1 MATKNQTPQDEKWSN
16 QDFDLF
22 GALVALDKKD
32 YSYFSGL
39 TEEQQ
44 RKFVPYMMVHW
55 MSAVKAQGVLGGYY
69 TISTDTHANKYLF
82 NELVQKHPEL
92 QWLMLCAAS
101 PGLGKQFHQWIPHLK
116 TAVANLKEAAKERD
130 VVEYFQKI
138 YRGAGEADIKQA
150 ASEWVSTQNH
160 QHRLAEMYPDMKLQD
175 VSTLSA
181 LVDASEID
189 EYEQRSGNY

>member
-1 MATKNQTPQDEKWSN
+1 
-16 QDFDLF
+16 LF
-22 GALVALDKKD
+22 GALEALDKKD
-32 YSYFSGL
+32 YGYFSGL

-55 MSAVKAQGVLGGYY
+55 MSAVKAPGVLGGYY
-69 TISTDTHANKYLF
+69 TMSTDTHANKHLF

-116 TAVANLKEAAKERD
+116 IAVSNLKEAAKERD

-138 YRGAGEADIKQA
+138 YRGAGESDIKQA

-175 VSTLSA
+175 VTTLAA
-181 LVDASEID
+181 LVDGQEID
-189 EYEQRSGNY
+189 QYEQRSGNY